1 MKTFH
6 RYIISSTPIG
16 TKEIKDVE
24 VFNPAVKYQNTFTID
39 PALINSLPVRSNF
52 DVAEAYK
59 KTKHIKAHSIFFH
72 LTEAEWARFN
82 AGENRW
88 GASWFVVD
96 RIISIGRW
104 HDNGTYKKAYKYDEP
119 VKSLAEL
126 TIGLAHEEAHKIHS
140 LLGYTNRRDDC
151 HYHFY
156 GMTDRDAD
164 DSKSANRWRRTPTPI
179 EYYESFDW
187 GRLSVIQ
194 QAPEPTPI
202 VNSIAIH
209 HTEVSRSE
217 ARSQLQAVNRYH
229 KEKWNSKSSLGY
241 YVGYNFFVDVNG
253 VVTHAREVGTE
264 TIAQTGHNC
273 TGGSCAISVCLAG
286 DFNRELPSDAQIE
299 STKEL
304 LEFLL
309 TAYPNVPVVGHRDL
323 QADRTCPGVLMTPE
337 YIRVRLLGEVPPTPP
352 DEQARKEA
360 LRKQLREAQITL
372 IGLLRKY
379 VKILTGRLN
388 K

>member
-6 RYIISSTPIG
+6 RYVISSAPIG
-16 TKEIKDVE
+16 RKEVRDVE
-24 VFNPAVKYQNTFTID
+24 VFNPAVTYQNTFMVE
-39 PALINSLPVRSNF
+39 PFLIASLPVRSNF
-52 DVAEAYK
+52 DVAEAYQA
-59 KTKHIKAHSIFFH
+59 TKHINAHSIFFH

-88 GASWFVVD
+88 GASWYVVD

-126 TIGLAHEEAHKIHS
+126 TIGLAHEEAHYIHK
-140 LLGYTNRRDDC
+140 LLGYTDRRDDT

-156 GMTDRDAD
+156 GMTDRNAD
-164 DSKSANRWRRTPTPI
+164 DSKTANRWQRTPTPV
-179 EYYESFDW
+179 EYYASFDW
-187 GRLSVIQ
+187 SRLPNLYVEKETNIS
-194 QAPEPTPI
+194 A
-202 VNSIAIH
+202 IALH
-209 HTEVSRSE
+209 HSAVSRFE
-217 ARSQLQAVNRYH
+217 ATSQLNAVNQYH
-229 KEKWNSKSSLGY
+229 KERGYNKSSLGY
-241 YVGYNFFVDVNG
+241 YVGYNYFCDVDG
-253 VVTHAREVGTE
+253 TITQTREIGEE
-264 TIAQTGHNC
+264 TMAQVGHNC
-273 TGGSCAISVCLAG
+273 IGGSCAISVCLAG

-309 TAYPNVPVVGHRDL
+309 TAYPNTPVVGHRDL
-323 QADRTCPGVLMTPE
+323 QADRTCPGALLTQE
-337 YIRVRLLGEVPPTPP
+337 YINVRFLGDVPPTPP

-372 IGLLRKY
+372 IGLLQEY
-379 VKILTGRLN
+379 VKRLLSRL
-388 K
+388 KK

>member
-156 GMTDRDAD
+156 GMTDRNAD

-187 GRLSVIQ
+187 NRLPVLDVL
-194 QAPEPTPI
+194 PPD
-202 VNSIAIH
+202 VNYIAIH
-209 HTEVSRSE
+209 HTAVSRFE
-217 ARSQLQAVNRYH
+217 ATSQLQAVNRYH

-241 YVGYNFFVDVNG
+241 YVGYNYFCDVDG
-253 VVTHAREVGTE
+253 TITQTREVGEE
-264 TIAQTGHNC
+264 TMAQKGHNC
-273 TGGSCAISVCLAG
+273 IGGSCAISIGIAG
-286 DFNRELPSDAQIE
+286 DFAQELPADAQIE
-299 STKEL
+299 AVRDLLSEL
-304 LEFLL
+304 QA
-309 TAYPNVPVVGHRDL
+309 TYPNVPVVGHRDL

-352 DEQARKEA
+352 DEEARKEA
-360 LRKQLREAQITL
+360 LRKQLREVQITL
-372 IGLLRKY
+372 IGLLQEY
-379 VKILTGRLN
+379 VKRLLSRLN